1 MNCGEKRSINRSIQR
16 YCKRISSVR
25 AHNTWIQLAHSEAF
39 STNMVSHGRFRTD
52 AQRKM
57 LIGQLMCAYNPQ
69 RMMNASIRFGVRM
82 DSTCVLLLYEN
93 GSLNINGTHSIDET
107 IRAIHALREIVVL
120 GGGGTFAEISDLH
133 HITGMYILPSSET
146 TAENGNSSSTTIPS
160 TEVYGAADEMPH
172 GKRSSRVFMG
182 VRDPSSVAFMKSKA
196 RQAMTGGSYPTIQPS
211 T

>member
-107 IRAIHALREIVVL
+107 IRALREIVVL
-120 GGGGTFAEISDLH
+120 GGGGTFA
-133 HITGMYILPSSET
+133 
-146 TAENGNSSSTTIPS
+146 
-160 TEVYGAADEMPH
+160 
-172 GKRSSRVFMG
+172 
-182 VRDPSSVAFMKSKA
+182 
-196 RQAMTGGSYPTIQPS
+196 
-211 T
+211 